1 MSKPLKELLKEERER
16 EAEASWPP
24 APVPVTTVKSTEK
37 DVSLELCSPRSETSM
52 QVSDFTAD
60 SDSSFDLQRLAPV
73 SEEAETKTTAEK
85 DSDSSKNE
93 AASPSV
99 KSTESKES
107 SGTSEKSESDELAK
121 SASISPEKCATPPTG
136 MVKLQSNDETPESVA
151 MPGVLMKNQSVDPD
165 FFKDFVKEL
174 SPVGTAMVEEAW
186 ERLKKSFVYYRGK
199 PVGTLAAMD
208 PMAEA
213 LNYNQVQ

>member
-1 MSKPLKELLKEERER
+1 MSKLLKEERE
-16 EAEASWPP
+16 AEASRPP
-24 APVPVTTVKSTEK
+24 APVPEPAATAKFTEE
-37 DVSLELCSPRSETSM
+37 DVSLELCSPRSEKSM

-73 SEEAETKTTAEK
+73 SEEAEKKTTAEK

-93 AASPSV
+93 AAIPSV
-99 KSTESKES
+99 KSTESEES

-136 MVKLQSNDETPESVA
+136 KVKLRSNDETPESVA

-165 FFKDFVKEL
+165 FFKDLDVKEL
-174 SPVGTAMVEEAW
+174 SPVGAAMVEEAW